1 MKAPCC
7 KQRALRDDRG
17 SVTVEY
23 TVVLTLVG
31 VGVALAVA
39 ALGPALVRAYV
50 ARETWL
56 LLPFP

>member
-1 MKAPCC
+1 MHWW
-7 KQRALRDDRG
+7 RDESG

-23 TVVLTLVG
+23 AVVLCL
-31 VGVALAVA
+31 VALGLSLAVVT
-39 ALGPALVRAYV
+39 LGPALVRAYL